1 MKNILEYPSVDA
13 VSAASIFHYDY
24 VTNNKNKKTVG
35 TEGNTEFLL
44 SGRNV
49 KNMP

>member
-1 MKNILEYPSVDA
+1 
-13 VSAASIFHYDY
+13 
-24 VTNNKNKKTVG
+24 NKNKKTVG

-49 KNMP
+49 KNIETISLNDLKEFLVQNNVNVRKNK